1 MDFTKKIEGRMT
13 VSINKDVPKV
23 YRVEN
28 SYDYSKGSKKGKTMT
43 SIEGG
48 GYTCAAKAVSEE
60 LLKEYSN
67 IDVKKKGK

>member
-28 SYDYSKGSKKGKTMT
+28 SYDYSKGS
-43 SIEGG
+43 
-48 GYTCAAKAVSEE
+48 
-60 LLKEYSN
+60 
-67 IDVKKKGK
+67 

>member
-1 MDFTKKIEGRMT
+1 
-13 VSINKDVPKV
+13 
-23 YRVEN
+23 
-28 SYDYSKGSKKGKTMT
+28 MT

-67 IDVKKKGK
+67 IDIKKKGK

>member
-1 MDFTKKIEGRMT
+1 MDFTKKIEGRMI

-28 SYDYSKGSKKGKTMT
+28 SYDYSKGSKKGKIMT

-60 LLKEYSN
+60 LLKEYGN
-67 IDVKKKGK
+67 MDIKQKGK

>member
-23 YRVEN
+23 YRIEN

-48 GYTCAAKAVSEE
+48 GYTCTAKAVSEE
-60 LLKEYSN
+60 LLKEYGN
-67 IDVKKKGK
+67 MDINKKGK